1 MGKTKFTWTFSL
13 DEKKESLEVCL
24 NDGMNEIIHLKH
36 PLACFYIGNKLAEV
50 MRWRYAVGN
59 KTEIFPEDTDT
70 VYEALG
76 IAKSYLEKYENWTSL
91 IDEANENHKKGDK

>member
-50 MRWRYAVGN
+50 MRWRYNVGN
-59 KTEIFPEDTDT
+59 KTQVFPEDPLI
-70 VYEALG
+70 VYEALA

-91 IDEANENHKKGDK
+91 IDEANENHKKGEK